1 MVAEVPVRG
10 KPEASARNALFCFL
24 AYEVGVPVRG
34 KPDASARSRLF
45 RNWKPEASARNALFR
60 FLAYE
65 EFCWCAR

>member
-1 MVAEVPVRG
+1 MPVRG
-10 KPEASARNALFCFL
+10 KPEASARNARFL
-24 AYEVGVPVRG
+24 AYEVGVPVRR